1 MWMPLMQGHLQVLV
15 QPARGA
21 EELRNTSQM
30 AGPLAVVPAAGR
42 GVDLREALKE
52 YPRARATW

>member
-1 MWMPLMQGHLQVLV
+1 MQGHLQVLV